1 MAAAGELSWR
11 SIQICR
17 TVLRAALA
25 DAVEEGLLRRS
36 PAARV
41 PMPRSVAKPPKEKAV
56 SGWDAQQVARFLAGV
71 GGHRWAI
78 AFRLGVLYGLRR
90 SEVLALRWD
99 DFDPAGRTLRIDEGL
114 VAVRRGAAWTN
125 AKNRALAS
133 RGSGALPVEL
143 RRTDT
148 VSWHTTTGLEPAASG
163 MRKEPLLAQ
172 QADRRCQGPRQPRR
186 HRWLRGHGSNAD
198 LLVQSQAW
206 YQFHH
211 LAFRVSGKASPR
223 FRSQL
228 GTCVAG
234 AGIEPAYEAYDTSL
248 IPDPSQC
255 DGVTGRTRTGYT
267 LGGSRT
273 HDLRPYRGHA
283 LPR

>member
-1 MAAAGELSWR
+1 MER
-11 SIQICR
+11 
-17 TVLRAALA
+17 
-25 DAVEEGLLRRS
+25 E
-36 PAARV
+36 
-41 PMPRSVAKPPKEKAV
+41 
-56 SGWDAQQVARFLAGV
+56 QVARFLAGRAD
-71 GGHRWAI
+71 HRWAV

-90 SEVLALRWD
+90 SEALALRWD

-125 AKNRALAS
+125 AKNEPSRRVGPVPSRRATS
-133 RGSGALPVEL
+133 H
-143 RRTDT
+143 TTT
-148 VSWHTTTGLEPAASG
+148 VSWHAYDGLEPAASG
-163 MRKEPLLAQ
+163 MRKEPLPAQ
-172 QADRRCQGPRQPRR
+172 QADPRCQGARQPRR

-211 LAFRVSGKASPR
+211 LALRREREGEPSLPFTA
-223 FRSQL
+223 
-228 GTCVAG
+228 GTCVVG

-273 HDLRPYRGHA
+273 HDLVRTGDA
-283 LPR
+283 LCLAERQGPDL